1 MKYGQLLLGV
11 VLGAVGMHFLH
22 AMGYM
27 GKKKVES
34 KDQPTEEKNNP
45 EDAYSTPL
53 RKKYDIVLKPNEYT
67 KKVVQKAKDLTRGR
81 YEVDLNKVKQ
91 PVSI

>member
-67 KKVVQKAKDLTRGR
+67 KKVVQKAKDLTNRM
-81 YEVDLNKVKQ
+81 L
-91 PVSI
+91 